1 MVNLK
6 EVIGKA
12 RKTQPPLPSKIIVR
26 CIKINEDKQI
36 TDEFKIS
43 LKILAQ
49 SKQKRSQDPQVL
61 SKAMYQNQLD
71 CAHWTN

>member
-36 TDEFKIS
+36 TNAFNNFFKDIGPEQAKEIPRPAS
-43 LKILAQ
+43 SFDSYVPK
-49 SKQKRSQDPQVL
+49 S
-61 SKAMYQNQLD
+61 
-71 CAHWTN
+71 T